1 MRRLRIA
8 VTVLFVLSLAVF
20 VTYNVLDRITEDHT
34 PPVISCAEDT
44 VSVSV
49 ADDESVLLQGMT
61 AEDDR
66 DGDLTDSIRVSSM
79 SNFTEPGKR
88 TVNYVVFD
96 RANQAATYTRT
107 LQYTDYTSPKI
118 MLSAPLRYDLED
130 IGEVNLTENMSVEDC
145 LDGDIKQQIR
155 AAYSA
160 GSYIDGAGDY
170 PVQVQVSNSAG
181 DTCTVA
187 VTVTVTDATDSLER
201 DKYYPILSQYSAYT
215 GVGQELDLSSFVI
228 GLERN
233 GTEYLFA
240 EDGDMLPAG
249 IESVVISGTV
259 DYQTQGCY
267 TVDYQFTTADG
278 VTATTKLAV
287 VVG

>member
-1 MRRLRIA
+1 
-8 VTVLFVLSLAVF
+8 
-20 VTYNVLDRITEDHT
+20 
-34 PPVISCAEDT
+34 
-44 VSVSV
+44 
-49 ADDESVLLQGMT
+49 
-61 AEDDR
+61 
-66 DGDLTDSIRVSSM
+66 M

-130 IGEVNLTENMSVEDC
+130 MGDVNLTENMSVEDC

-155 AAYSA
+155 AAYSDTF
-160 GSYIDGAGDY
+160 YIDAAGDY

-187 VTVTVTDATDSLER
+187 LTVTVTDSTDSLER
-201 DKYYPILSQYSAYT
+201 DKYYPILSQYIAYT

-249 IESVVISGTV
+249 IESVAISGTV